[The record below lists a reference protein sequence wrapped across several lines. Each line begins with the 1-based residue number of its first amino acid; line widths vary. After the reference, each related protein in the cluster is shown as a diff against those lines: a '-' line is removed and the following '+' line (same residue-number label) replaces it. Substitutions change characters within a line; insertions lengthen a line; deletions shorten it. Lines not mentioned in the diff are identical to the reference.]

1 MSFRATRVGPTKR
14 ISGEPI
20 MLLERTT
27 RSDRPW
33 RRRVNAAGRGGG
45 MAVTALLTGVVALAG
60 CRSQD
65 PVGVKLTLEESG
77 SGTIAVSALSV
88 PAIAEIAEGE
98 STGVSWQNAARLTL
112 ITGTFANLDD
122 VRMEDVEVDAAG
134 FSPTSGTL
142 RIEFP
147 RGPKARWFRVLHV
160 GVDQRGSLER
170 SLTKAVATA
179 ELHENVTIAVEVPG
193 ARVAGGLVDPVPRIS
208 VTSKDGI
215 TTMVAPLEVLEEDGP
230 PMVLVVNWERT
241 SPGK

>member
-1 MSFRATRVGPTKR
+1 
-14 ISGEPI
+14 
-20 MLLERTT
+20 
-27 RSDRPW
+27 
-33 RRRVNAAGRGGG
+33 
-45 MAVTALLTGVVALAG
+45 
-60 CRSQD
+60 
-65 PVGVKLTLEESG
+65 VKLTLEESG

-134 FSPTSGTL
+134 FSPTAGTL

-147 RGPKARWFRVLHV
+147 RGSEARWFRVLHI
-160 GVDQRGSLER
+160 GADQRGTLER
-170 SLTKAVATA
+170 SLNKAVATA
-179 ELHENVTIAVEVPG
+179 DLHENVTIAVQVPG
-193 ARVAGGLVDPVPRIS
+193 ARVAGGLVSPVPRIS
-208 VTSKDGI
+208 VTSKDDL
-215 TTMVAPLEVLEEDGP
+215 TTMVAPLEVLEEDGS

>member
-1 MSFRATRVGPTKR
+1 MH
-14 ISGEPI
+14 
-20 MLLERTT
+20 LERTE
-27 RSDRPW
+27 RLEPAM
-33 RRRVNAAGRGGG
+33 RRRVDAASRGGL
-45 MAVTALLTGVVALAG
+45 MAMTALLTGVVALAG

-134 FSPTSGTL
+134 FSPTAGTL

-160 GVDQRGSLER
+160 GADQRGSLER
-170 SLTKAVATA
+170 SLTQAVSTA
-179 ELHENVTIAVEVPG
+179 ELHENVTISVEVPG

-230 PMVLVVNWERT
+230 PMALVVNWERT